1 MASLELMRGPP
12 RNRASRSLILSMAV
26 VMATASEVVMI
37 LLVVEVAT
45 TAEEEEEEVAEFA
58 IPFDVAFVVLFVVA
72 EFVDIFFF
80 GRSTIDF
87 ASFFLAF

>member
-45 TAEEEEEEVAEFA
+45 TAEEEEVAEFA

>member
-1 MASLELMRGPP
+1 
-12 RNRASRSLILSMAV
+12 MAV

-45 TAEEEEEEVAEFA
+45 NAEEEEEVAEFA

>member
-45 TAEEEEEEVAEFA
+45 TAEEEVAEFA

>member
-45 TAEEEEEEVAEFA
+45 TAEEEEEVAEFA

-80 GRSTIDF
+80 GQSTIDF

>member
-1 MASLELMRGPP
+1 
-12 RNRASRSLILSMAV
+12 MAV

-45 TAEEEEEEVAEFA
+45 TTAEEDEVAEFA

>member
-1 MASLELMRGPP
+1 
-12 RNRASRSLILSMAV
+12 MAV

-45 TAEEEEEEVAEFA
+45 TTAEEEEVAEFA